1 MSKGNGIFKI
11 DAAMIPVFTVL
22 IITGIAVHISSGKDA
37 RDLWVIRSVIH
48 VVAAVVFLI
57 LVYCHVMHHRGWF
70 RSLFNGNTKR
80 RGVTIALTLILIVEI
95 ITGIVLLVFV
105 DGGGSPCGHLHWIA
119 GIILAVIG
127 TGHYIKRFNRLKNG
141 LVRKHN

>member
-22 IITGIAVHISSGKDA
+22 IITGIAVHISSEKSA

-48 VVAAVVFLI
+48 VVAAVAFLI
-57 LVYCHVMHHRGWF
+57 LVYCHVVQHRGWF
-70 RSLFNGNTKR
+70 WSLLKGNIKK

-95 ITGIVLLVFV
+95 ISGIMLLVFV
-105 DGGGSPCGHLHWIA
+105 DGDGSPCGHLHWIA

-141 LVRKHN
+141 LLRKHD